1 MLNNTLAGASHPAH
15 IHANTAAEGGGI
27 LFTFNAVDGDSGMS
41 MSNISDLDET
51 TPIAYEELLDI
62 DAYVNVY
69 LSVNELSTI
78 VAQGDIGSNAM

>member
-1 MLNNTLAGASHPAH
+1 MLNNSPAGASHPAH
-15 IHANTAAEGGGI
+15 IHANTVAEGGGI

-78 VAQGDIGSNAM
+78 VVQGDIGSNAM

>member
-1 MLNNTLAGASHPAH
+1 MLNNSPAGASHSAH

-41 MSNISDLDET
+41 MSNISNLDDT
-51 TPIAYEELLDI
+51 TPITYSDLLSL
-62 DAYVNVY
+62 DAYINVH
-69 LSVNELSTI
+69 LSANDLGTL